1 MTYQHQFVDGSP
13 ADLPVGK
20 VVCVGRNYAEHAREL
35 NNPVPAQPLLFL
47 KPSTSVVPMS
57 APVVL
62 SARRGPVH
70 YETEIAL
77 LIGETLS
84 GDVSA
89 QQARKAVAGIGLA
102 LDLTLR
108 ELQDQLK
115 AKAHPWER
123 AKAFD
128 GACPLSVFIQPAHAP
143 ALNALCLTL
152 SINGELRQQ
161 GSSAEMIT
169 PIVPLL
175 QQIAAVFTLL
185 PGDVVIT
192 GTPAGVG
199 VLHAGDRLQLSLGG
213 LVEVSTEVVQEVVR
227 ESVR

>member
-1 MTYQHQFVDGSP
+1 MAYQHLFVDGTP
-13 ADLPVGK
+13 VALPLGK

-35 NNPVPAQPLLFL
+35 NNPVLTEPLLFI
-47 KPSTSVVPMS
+47 KPSTAVVPLS
-57 APVVL
+57 EPVVL
-62 SARRGPVH
+62 SDRRGPVH

-77 LIGETLS
+77 LIGERLS

-89 QQARKAVAGIGLA
+89 EQAQNAVAGVGLA

-108 ELQDQLK
+108 ELQEQLK

-128 GACPLSVFIQPAHAP
+128 GSCPLSAFIKPAQAP
-143 ALNALCLTL
+143 TLDRLPLQLT
-152 SINGELRQQ
+152 INGSVRQQ
-161 GSSAEMIT
+161 GSSADMIT

-175 QQIAAVFTLL
+175 QHIAQVFTLL

-199 VLHAGDRLQLSLGG
+199 ALEAGDRLTLSMADL
-213 LVEVSTEVVQEVVR
+213 LEVSTEVTR
-227 ESVR
+227 